1 MSANRKLLAEIQS
14 TLKKVEE
21 GVILFDEVWA
31 KVYSAGQQSLKEKYE
46 ADLKKEI
53 KKLQRLRDQIKVWLG
68 SSEIKDKTQLTEA
81 RKTIEVKMEQFKIC
95 EKDTKT
101 KAYSKEG
108 LAREARLDPK
118 EVEKEEK
125 INWLNENMSK
135 LNDLIDSLEAD
146 LEKFGKGKGKNKEQT
161 DNLTKRIKKYKWHVL
176 RMDQLIKL
184 IDNDDLDP
192 VKIDSIKEDVEYFI
206 ENAAED
212 DSALGVDDEFDIY
225 EELQLDSIPL
235 TVKNIEPDED
245 KDIESADDESPEGEE
260 KAGKSSK
267 KGTGGIVI
275 PLANIGKPI
284 KGAAAPPP
292 LGKAPPAGTPKLPT
306 NQPALAVAEK
316 KPTAIPAVIT
326 KSPNT
331 LSSAGSPVPATQPLP
346 QSRVSEDKPAEA
358 PPITSWATAA
368 TQRPTMAQTIKSPP
382 QKQAP
387 PVQIASATPTLV
399 DPNPP
404 RFIQAAPRIDP
415 SPVSLT
421 AETTSVPP
429 PLNTMQPTSDSKI
442 SGAVNPEIMVCFIV
456 LCLRSSK
463 SLGRYQHAQT
473 VDVVFSES

>member
-1 MSANRKLLAEIQS
+1 MSANRKLQAEIQS

-21 GVILFDEVWA
+21 GVLLFDEVWA
-31 KVYSAGQQSLKEKYE
+31 KVYAAGQQSLKEKYE

-68 SSEIKDKTQLTEA
+68 NSEIKDKTQLTEA

-146 LEKFGKGKGKNKEQT
+146 LEKLGKGKGKNKEQT

-176 RMDQLIKL
+176 RLDQLIKL

-192 VKIDSIKEDVEYFI
+192 AKIDSIKEDVEYFI

-235 TVKNIEPDED
+235 TVKNIDPDDD
-245 KDIESADDESPEGEE
+245 KDHESGEEESHEGEE
-260 KAGKSSK
+260 KAAKSSK

-275 PLANIGKPI
+275 PLANIGKPV
-284 KGAAAPPP
+284 KGAAAAPP
-292 LGKAPPAGTPKLPT
+292 LGKAPPTGTPKLPT
-306 NQPALAVAEK
+306 NQPVLAAAEK
-316 KPTAIPAVIT
+316 KPAGIPTVLT

-331 LSSAGSPVPATQPLP
+331 LSSAGSPVPAVQPLP
-346 QSRVSEDKPAEA
+346 QSRVVEDKPAEA
-358 PPITSWATAA
+358 PPLTSWATAA

-382 QKQAP
+382 QTQAP
-387 PVQIASATPTLV
+387 PVQMTSAPPTLA
-399 DPNPP
+399 DANPP
-404 RFIQAAPRIDP
+404 RFIPVAPRLDPPQPSLGSDPATVAAPM
-415 SPVSLT
+415 
-421 AETTSVPP
+421 SVPQ
-429 PLNTMQPTSDSKI
+429 QPTVDAKLG
-442 SGAVNPEIMVCFIV
+442 GAINPEIMVCLLMQFNLHCTHIV
-456 LCLRSSK
+456 HRLPSTC
-463 SLGRYQHAQT
+463 
-473 VDVVFSES
+473 